1 MSNNNFHLDSYLIAE
16 KDKDVCRCSQL
27 KGRNKQ
33 KIGMR
38 PTEQT
43 VYRPRIEDTQTH
55 IVLEQME
62 PLVQSQ
68 MGESV
73 EVVLLIADRDTLLGP
88 VSVRR

>member
-55 IVLEQME
+55 IVLE
-62 PLVQSQ
+62 PLLQSQ